1 MNKNLGLSA
10 LFALVLA
17 HVIGMID
24 LVALPVWVGAL
35 VERYSFSPQAAGGLA
50 TLFLIGAT
58 IASVTVAP
66 KFPQMNQR
74 LTATIGFS
82 ITSAAFFFSATQSSY
97 FVLAGLHFL
106 GGISLGAALSMVHG
120 TIAHS
125 SNPHRLYA
133 IASIALGFFGIAF
146 LGGVPQILIAF
157 GGSALFIVFG
167 ILMAIAA
174 LACAVFF
181 RNPEEIIHQIALT
194 KFSRAVWFIIFGVSF
209 MTFNQSMVFA
219 FVEVIGATR
228 GFTQAQVQG
237 VLIGLGVVNF
247 LLPAPLAALLQNKL
261 NAHRV
266 TQIGPAF
273 QGLLALIVTL
283 AASFHFWAPAAALYV
298 AVLIFT
304 HTFAFGLLARLDQSG
319 RAASATPAMAMLGA
333 ALGPVIGGAL
343 GQNFG
348 FGALGVAAVGIAII
362 AIVFFTKAKNHSENV
377 QIPPSNQALE
387 GS

>member
-1 MNKNLGLSA
+1 MHKNLGLSA

-17 HVIGMID
+17 HVVGMID

-35 VERYSFSPQAAGGLA
+35 VARYSFSPQAAGGLA

-74 LTATIGFS
+74 LTATVGFS
-82 ITSAAFFFSATQSSY
+82 IASAAFFFSATQSSY
-97 FVLAGLHFL
+97 LVLAGLHLL

-146 LGGVPQILIAF
+146 LGGVPQILIAY

-167 ILMAIAA
+167 VLMAIAA

-181 RNPEEIIHQIALT
+181 RNPDAIIHQIALP
-194 KFSRAVWFIIFGVSF
+194 KFSSAVWLIIFGVSF

-219 FVEVIGATR
+219 FVEVIGGTR
-228 GFTQAQVQG
+228 GFS
-237 VLIGLGVVNF
+237 I
-247 LLPAPLAALLQNKL
+247 ALRK
-261 NAHRV
+261 
-266 TQIGPAF
+266 
-273 QGLLALIVTL
+273 
-283 AASFHFWAPAAALYV
+283 
-298 AVLIFT
+298 
-304 HTFAFGLLARLDQSG
+304 
-319 RAASATPAMAMLGA
+319 
-333 ALGPVIGGAL
+333 
-343 GQNFG
+343 
-348 FGALGVAAVGIAII
+348 
-362 AIVFFTKAKNHSENV
+362 
-377 QIPPSNQALE
+377 
-387 GS
+387 